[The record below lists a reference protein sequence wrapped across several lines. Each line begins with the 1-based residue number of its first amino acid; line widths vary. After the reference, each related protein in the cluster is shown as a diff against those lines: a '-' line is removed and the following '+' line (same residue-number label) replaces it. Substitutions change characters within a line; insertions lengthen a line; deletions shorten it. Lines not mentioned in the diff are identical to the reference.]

1 MTFFN
6 NALASEASWKTWKE
20 TSTQSVKYR
29 ASAINNKSGSQL
41 LEIKATTK
49 VNSTLSAFLSFI
61 QDVDNTPN
69 WLVNSSESKILKQL
83 SNTQVSFYI
92 KLVRMWPFRPRILLL
107 NSFYLQ
113 NKDLSID
120 IMLTDLNAEQENSL
134 LISKIT
140 DIKQL
145 LPITIHHA
153 RWKITPKVS
162 SSKNSGDNMEILI
175 EYQFIADGHG
185 SIPQWL
191 ADHLALKSV
200 WKSMRNI
207 RRQLPDKK
215 WQQKK
220 VSGITEISMNQFPII
235 DKTAIPE

>member
-1 MTFFN
+1 MS
-6 NALASEASWKTWKE
+6 LQLDRLRRMVVGIGECSWE
-20 TSTQSVKYR
+20 YV
-29 ASAINNKSGSQL
+29 L
-41 LEIKATTK
+41 LQT
-49 VNSTLSAFLSFI
+49 
-61 QDVDNTPN
+61 
-69 WLVNSSESKILKQL
+69 
-83 SNTQVSFYI
+83 
-92 KLVRMWPFRPRILLL
+92 
-107 NSFYLQ
+107 
-113 NKDLSID
+113 
-120 IMLTDLNAEQENSL
+120 
-134 LISKIT
+134 IS
-140 DIKQL
+140 
-145 LPITIHHA
+145 
-153 RWKITPKVS
+153 
-162 SSKNSGDNMEILI
+162 I